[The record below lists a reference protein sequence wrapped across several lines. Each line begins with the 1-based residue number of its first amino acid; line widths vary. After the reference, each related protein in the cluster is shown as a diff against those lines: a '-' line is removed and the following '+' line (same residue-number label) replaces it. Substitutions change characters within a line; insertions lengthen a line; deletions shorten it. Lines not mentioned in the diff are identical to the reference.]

1 MIPLFSSSSPT
12 FSDGYSSD
20 EGSVH
25 SPLFSMFQGSAADTR
40 GTSLSDILDV
50 LEAAIPQRL
59 GAITGAIDLQGYIL
73 TPAVTSMLALSDRQ
87 DILNYRPLIKYLYH
101 SHSDLLDAD
110 PHSYG
115 IKRDYGIS
123 YIPQGVGYLE
133 KLSVVSFI
141 SAGTI
146 SYIAGFSFIIV
157 RHTLRYAISAGI

>member
-1 MIPLFSSSSPT
+1 MFSPSSPT

-20 EGSVH
+20 GETVH
-25 SPLFSMFQGSAADTR
+25 SPLFSVSQGSADSL
-40 GTSLSDILDV
+40 GTSLPDV
-50 LEAAIPQRL
+50 IALFGIIRLQRL
-59 GAITGAIDLQGYIL
+59 EAITGAIDLEGYIL

-87 DILNYRPLIKYLYH
+87 DILNYRPSIKYLYH
-101 SHSDLLDAD
+101 SHSAHLIDEGL
-110 PHSYG
+110 HSYG

-123 YIPQGVGYLE
+123 YIPQGVGFME